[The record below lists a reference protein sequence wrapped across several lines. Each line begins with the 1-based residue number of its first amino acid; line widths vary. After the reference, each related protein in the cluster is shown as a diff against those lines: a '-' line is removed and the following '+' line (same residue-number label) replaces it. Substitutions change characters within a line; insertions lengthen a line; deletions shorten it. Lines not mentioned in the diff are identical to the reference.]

1 MTPSNE
7 WKSMRQAF
15 REQDAQFW
23 LLQAVF
29 WLGWGSIHIILRL
42 YYGLEPN
49 SLVIIILDMIVA
61 VAVTT
66 CLRYVYQAIWENTVI
81 VRSVTVLVAS
91 MLAGMV
97 WNVFK
102 RHVDLMSGDPEY
114 QVMLEE
120 FGPLGYY
127 TFQWL
132 GLSFYIIFAWSAI
145 YFGLTFYGLL
155 QEERRKSINA
165 QAMAHEAQLRMLRY
179 QLNPHFLFNT
189 LNAISTLILEKD
201 TVLANAMVSKLST
214 FLRYSLDKDPMQ
226 KVDLEHEV
234 NTMKLYLEIEQVR
247 FAERLQV
254 NFDVEDTASKALVP
268 SMLLQPLVEN
278 SIKYAVANREKGGTI
293 QINARVFAGD
303 LLLEMSDNGPG
314 ISLVDGK
321 LPEFSGVG
329 IANTRDRLEELYG
342 RAHSCR
348 ISEALPHGL
357 KIDIRIPFETESR

>member
-1 MTPSNE
+1 MQ
-7 WKSMRQAF
+7 QAF

-29 WLGWGSIHIILRL
+29 WLGWGSIHLIIRL
-42 YYGLEPN
+42 YYGIEAY
-49 SLVIIILDMIVA
+49 SLVIIVLDMIVA
-61 VAVTT
+61 VIVTT
-66 CLRYVYQAIWENTVI
+66 GLRYIYQMIWERPLL
-81 VRSVTVLVAS
+81 VRAVGVLVAS
-91 MLAGMV
+91 MVGGMV

-102 RHVDLMSGDPEY
+102 RHVELMSGDPEY
-114 QVMLEE
+114 QVMFDE
-120 FGPLGYY
+120 FGFLGYY

-132 GLSFYIIFAWSAI
+132 GLSFYIVLAWSAI

-155 QEERRKSINA
+155 QEERRKSLNA

-189 LNAISTLILEKD
+189 LNAISTLILDKD
-201 TVLANAMVSKLST
+201 TELANGMVSKLST

-247 FAERLQV
+247 FGDRLKV
-254 NFDVEDTASKALVP
+254 EFDIDETAARALVP

-278 SIKYAVANREKGGTI
+278 SIKYAVAKRENGGTI
-293 QINARVFAGD
+293 KIHAKVFAGD
-303 LLLEMSDNGPG
+303 LLLEVFDDGPG
-314 ISLVDGK
+314 IAMEEGK
-321 LPEFSGVG
+321 LPEFTGVG
-329 IANTRDRLEELYG
+329 LRNTRDRLAELYG
-342 RAHSCR
+342 SAHSCR

-357 KIDIRIPFETESR
+357 KIDIRIPFEKER